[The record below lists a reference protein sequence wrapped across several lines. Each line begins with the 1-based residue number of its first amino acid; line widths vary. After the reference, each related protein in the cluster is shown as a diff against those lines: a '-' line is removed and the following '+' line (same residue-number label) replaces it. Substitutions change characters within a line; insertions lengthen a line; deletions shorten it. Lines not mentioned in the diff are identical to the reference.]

1 MVMTVT
7 TSTGNR
13 VTMYCLGSLTFV
25 PSEAVKDEQ
34 THKQVLQRLAE
45 TNDFATAIRTWFHL
59 SDDVNA
65 PEADEYVYH
74 AIASVK
80 LSQVQRAV
88 DVGGAKGM
96 HGWYRLEGGDLLPPP
111 PQADIESYISIFLPS
126 TATASALTAFQSNA
140 KRSSIR
146 LRSATYLLSKRYIA
160 SDWHPLGHQLIISK
174 TKKDSKTPLPCNPYF
189 DFWAWSCRNLEWC
202 GPVPISSLASSSPPA
217 SNTTDEA
224 KKDEPNDTTNKII
237 LTNPRMSH
245 HILPIFM
252 HHFGCAVP
260 SHESLSLLK
269 LFARGRS
276 IIDMGS
282 GNGYWTFMLRQYLSL
297 GPTTS
302 SSPSSSPS
310 QQQKVYAVDNN
321 QSEWR
326 VMWID
331 DTIIADGVRWLSSP
345 SPSSSSSTSC
355 PSKGGQ
361 DMVLLLVYP
370 IVGGD
375 SSAAGGKEG
384 GFTRELMKAYK
395 GDTLAVVGTQ
405 NGNGYTGFKGV
416 TMDEYMER
424 EWKDEGWRKVAQC
437 PLPSFA
443 GKDEALFVFQRG
455 EALGNSEE
463 GLGAGSGKA
472 KKKKRKSG
480 KKKDA
485 EVENQNGEDQR
496 DGKEEEEA
504 EEKKEKEGADE

>member
-25 PSEAVKDEQ
+25 PSEAVKDEE

-59 SDDVNA
+59 SDDVNV

-146 LRSATYLLSKRYIA
+146 LRAATYLLSKRYIA
-160 SDWHPLGHQLIISK
+160 SDDHPLGNQLNIPK

-202 GPVPISSLASSSPPA
+202 GPVPISSSSPH
-217 SNTTDEA
+217 NNNNNGEETQQNENDE
-224 KKDEPNDTTNKII
+224 KKII
-237 LTNPRMSH
+237 LSNPRMSH

-269 LFARGRS
+269 LFSRGRP

-282 GNGYWTFMLRQYLSL
+282 GNGYWTFMLRQYLSSL
-297 GPTTS
+297 G
-302 SSPSSSPS
+302 PSSSS
-310 QQQKVYAVDNN
+310 QQTQQKVYAVDNN

-331 DTIIADGVRWLSSP
+331 DTIVADGVRWLSS
-345 SPSSSSSTSC
+345 SLL
-355 PSKGGQ
+355 KGGK

-375 SSAAGGKEG
+375 GSAAGGKEG

-395 GDTLAVVGTQ
+395 GDTIAV
-405 NGNGYTGFKGV
+405 
-416 TMDEYMER
+416 
-424 EWKDEGWRKVAQC
+424 
-437 PLPSFA
+437 
-443 GKDEALFVFQRG
+443 
-455 EALGNSEE
+455 
-463 GLGAGSGKA
+463 
-472 KKKKRKSG
+472 
-480 KKKDA
+480 
-485 EVENQNGEDQR
+485 
-496 DGKEEEEA
+496 
-504 EEKKEKEGADE
+504 

>member
-25 PSEAVKDEQ
+25 PSEAVKDEE

-45 TNDFATAIRTWFHL
+45 TNDLATAIRTWFHL
-59 SDDVNA
+59 ADDVNV

-96 HGWYRLEGGDLLPPP
+96 HGWYRLEGGDVLHPP
-111 PQADIESYISIFLPS
+111 PQADIESYISIFHPS

-160 SDWHPLGHQLIISK
+160 SDWHPLGNQLIIPK

-202 GPVPISSLASSSPPA
+202 GPVPISSTPR
-217 SNTTDEA
+217 NNDE
-224 KKDEPNDTTNKII
+224 ENKTV

-260 SHESLSLLK
+260 SHESLCLLK
-269 LFARGRS
+269 LFSHERS

-297 GPTTS
+297 S
-302 SSPSSSPS
+302 SSSLP
-310 QQQKVYAVDNN
+310 QQKVYAVDNN

-331 DTIIADGVRWLSSP
+331 DTIVADGIRWLRSP
-345 SPSSSSSTSC
+345 EQD
-355 PSKGGQ
+355 GGKK
-361 DMVLLLVYP
+361 MVLLLVYP

-375 SSAAGGKEG
+375 GSAAGGKEG

-395 GDTLAVVGTQ
+395 GDTIAVVGTH
-405 NGNGYTGFKGV
+405 NGNGYTGFKGC

-424 EWKDEGWRKVAQC
+424 EWKQDGWRKVVQV

-455 EALGNSEE
+455 EALGGNGNGSN
-463 GLGAGSGKA
+463 GSGGTTSKP
-472 KKKKRKSG
+472 KKKKKKSG
-480 KKKDA
+480 KKKNVAGA
-485 EVENQNGEDQR
+485 ENKNGKDE
-496 DGKEEEEA
+496 GEGEEEEV
-504 EEKKEKEGADE
+504 EVEVEVGDE

>member
-7 TSTGNR
+7 TSSGTK
-13 VTMYCLGSLTFV
+13 VTMYCLGSLTFA
-25 PSEAVKDEQ
+25 PQEAVKDSE
-34 THKQVLQRLAE
+34 THSKVLQSLAE

-59 SDDVNA
+59 VEDDNSSEA
-65 PEADEYVYH
+65 ADEYVYH

-88 DVGGAKGM
+88 EMGGNKGM
-96 HGWYRLEGGDLLPPP
+96 HGWYKLEGGSDLLPPP
-111 PQADIESYISIFLPS
+111 PQADIESYISIFSPS

-146 LRSATYLLSKRYIA
+146 LRSATYLASKRYLA
-160 SDWHPLGHQLIISK
+160 TDWHPLGNQLIIPKVKNSA
-174 TKKDSKTPLPCNPYF
+174 TIPCNPYF

-202 GPVPISSLASSSPPA
+202 GPVPISS
-217 SNTTDEA
+217 SNDEEE
-224 KKDEPNDTTNKII
+224 DKII

-269 LFARGRS
+269 LLSRGKP

-282 GNGYWTFMLRQYLSL
+282 GNGYWTFMLRQYL
-297 GPTTS
+297 TS
-302 SSPSSSPS
+302 P
-310 QQQKVYAVDNN
+310 VYAVDNN

-331 DTIIADGVRWLSSP
+331 DTVVTDGIKWLRSP
-345 SPSSSSSTSC
+345 PQN
-355 PSKGGQ
+355 GGQ
-361 DMVLLLVYP
+361 DMILLLVYP

-375 SSAAGGKEG
+375 GSAAGGKEG
-384 GFTRELMKAYK
+384 GFTRELLRAYK
-395 GDTLAVVGTQ
+395 GDTIAVVGTQ
-405 NGNGYTGFKGV
+405 NRNGYTGFKGQ

-424 EWKDEGWRKVAQC
+424 DEERRKEGWRKVVQV

-455 EALGNSEE
+455 EALVGGRSDGVGE
-463 GLGAGSGKA
+463 GGAEKK

-480 KKKDA
+480 KKKTA
-485 EVENQNGEDQR
+485 NKNGEDGGGNQ
-496 DGKEEEEA
+496 EEEG
-504 EEKKEKEGADE
+504 EEPEGGDE